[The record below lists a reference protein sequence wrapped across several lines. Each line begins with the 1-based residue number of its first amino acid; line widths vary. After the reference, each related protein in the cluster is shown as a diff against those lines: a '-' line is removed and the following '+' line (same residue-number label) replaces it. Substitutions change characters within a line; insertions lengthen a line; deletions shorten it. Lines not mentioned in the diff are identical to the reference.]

1 MHLHM
6 HMHPACNHT
15 RSGFKNVTLLDGR
28 QFAFAAYM
36 ADGNQKILIGYFTNA
51 EEAALACAFAT
62 SNPRTF
68 LYPAATHA
76 RVTVC
81 HAVPHLCTDARSIGP
96 EASHQLHR
104 LTSVAAPRPVRGA
117 IEVCHRSTGELRP

>member
-1 MHLHM
+1 M
-6 HMHPACNHT
+6 
-15 RSGFKNVTLLDGR
+15 SILDLKKF
-28 QFAFAAYM
+28 QFSAFM
-36 ADGNQKILIGYFTNA
+36 ADGKQKILIGYFVTA

-81 HAVPHLCTDARSIGP
+81 HAVPLLCTDARSIGP

-104 LTSVAAPRPVRGA
+104 LASVAAPRPVRGA
-117 IEVCHRSTGELRP
+117 IEVCHRSTGELGP